1 MSLNDAPPRV
11 FSQPTRQIII
21 MLLVLAAVAIGG
33 FLLAAQIR
41 TIIFAN
47 IYLNAFIGSVF
58 VVGVFATF
66 WLVSQVMISVRW
78 LRNLQAGLMGHQFI
92 RPPSLIASMKK
103 IQGQSTSNAASISQK
118 AAVAALNG
126 DQGCVADMSKA
137 FKERHDYIVEALN
150 ELPGVSCLEGA
161 GTFYAFANVEGVIA
175 DRASIESDTDLAEFF
190 LTEAE
195 VAVVPGSAFGSP
207 GHVRLSFASS
217 LETLQEAISRV
228 TRCLAS

>member
-1 MSLNDAPPRV
+1 MSRIVTACPELYDQTLTINGVSKCYAMTGWR
-11 FSQPTRQIII
+11 
-21 MLLVLAAVAIGG
+21 IG
-33 FLLAAQIR
+33 
-41 TIIFAN
+41 
-47 IYLNAFIGSVF
+47 Y
-58 VVGVFATF
+58 
-66 WLVSQVMISVRW
+66 
-78 LRNLQAGLMGHQFI
+78 AGG
-92 RPPSLIASMKK
+92 PPSLIASMKK

-175 DRASIESDTDLAEFF
+175 DRAGIESDTDLAEFF

-217 LETLQEAISRV
+217 LETLQEAISRDGGPP
-228 TRCLAS
+228 AGG